1 VPGGMG
7 DADRDE
13 VSPSFFDGG
22 FLPSIRGG
30 SGDSARVCGSVIAL
44 LRGSKVMTMF
54 CLSISS
60 RKLCQYHI

>member
-30 SGDSARVCGSVIAL
+30 SGDSARVCASVIAL
-44 LRGSKVMTMF
+44 L
-54 CLSISS
+54 
-60 RKLCQYHI
+60 